1 MARLRLDKDGLYVI
15 EVYRTRAGNKPDEV
29 YYPTDAAGNRL
40 NEIGFSFM
48 GAFNNEPKPGPM
60 PMYALCAIN
69 VAHYRNSAD
78 YEEAVYQ
85 LGQPTAWFGG
95 LTEQWVK
102 EVLGGAIRL
111 GSRTAIPLPAQSTAG
126 LLQVSLTQ
134 WQKKQWIR
142 KKRKWSRLARSLSK
156 RRKRNAP
163 QPKRITTT
171 FRKRRSCRQ
180 PQATSARRS
189 HGRLSSL
196 RSSSARKTKRSNTT

>member
-29 YYPTDAAGNRL
+29 YYPNGRGGQPS
-40 NEIGFSFM
+40 NEIGFSSS
-48 GAFNNEPKPGPM
+48 ARSTTNRNPATM

-102 EVLGGAIRL
+102 EVLGGVDP
-111 GSRTAIPLPAQSTAG
+111 S
-126 LLQVSLTQ
+126 
-134 WQKKQWIR
+134 W
-142 KKRKWSRLARSLSK
+142 LAHRYSATGTSN
-156 RRKRNAP
+156 RRIAS
-163 QPKRITTT
+163 
-171 FRKRRSCRQ
+171 SC
-180 PQATSARRS
+180 A
-189 HGRLSSL
+189 
-196 RSSSARKTKRSNTT
+196 